1 MLAHRRQVPRSMGLV
16 SPFHLPSSPSGWTLD
31 RNRSLFVL
39 MQNLRENGMYLVFVE
54 QLEGPEDPLHT
65 ARTLEQAFAQIA
77 CRCGYSYRFEP
88 AQEQGWCLF
97 LIDVERPER
106 SPDPIHS
113 TCIKPRDAHHDLM
126 SQAVD
131 GRLKAMWLC
140 MWTPTSGLASCGMPR
155 AHGSR
160 LQQGANAVTVNS

>member
-1 MLAHRRQVPRSMGLV
+1 
-16 SPFHLPSSPSGWTLD
+16 
-31 RNRSLFVL
+31 
-39 MQNLRENGMYLVFVE
+39 MYVVFVE
-54 QLEGPEDPLHT
+54 ETEDAFEGPLHT
-65 ARTLEQAFAQIA
+65 AWTSEQAFEQIT

-113 TCIKPRDAHHDLM
+113 TCIKMRDAHHDLM

-131 GRLKAMWLC
+131 GRLRGHVALHI
-140 MWTPTSGLASCGMPR
+140 AAYQR
-155 AHGSR
+155 ARVMRTALGSR
-160 LQQGANAVTVNS
+160 VQVVAEA